1 MASEVVSAPAAPEL
15 EADAAAALL
24 HLARE
29 AVVAA
34 IRRRPPPGI
43 DPAGL
48 PPVLLTPAAAFVTL
62 HERGEI
68 RGCMGNL
75 EFERPLWRNVLI
87 AGTIVPLEDPRFMP
101 VVESELSA
109 IRIEVSVLA
118 PPVELPGPEAFDAR
132 SQGIIVERSGG
143 RALLLPQVAEEL
155 GRTRPP
161 RSRRSAERPGSPA
174 TRGAERARGSSGS
187 ARSTSLSPGSPSER
201 RTDPALE
208 RA

>member
-1 MASEVVSAPAAPEL
+1 VPSEVVNGPAAPAL
-15 EADAAAALL
+15 DADAAAALL
-24 HLARE
+24 RLARD

-34 IRRRPPPGI
+34 IRRRPPPSV
-43 DPAGL
+43 DPAAL

-62 HERGEI
+62 HERGEL

-132 SQGIIVERSGG
+132 SQGIIVERSGR
-143 RALLLPQVAEEL
+143 RALLLPQVAEEFGWDEATTL
-155 GRTRPP
+155 EAVCRKAGLPGDAWRRAGTRLFGF
-161 RSRRSAERPGSPA
+161 RAVHVAEPGFAS
-174 TRGAERARGSSGS
+174 
-187 ARSTSLSPGSPSER
+187 
-201 RTDPALE
+201 
-208 RA
+208 